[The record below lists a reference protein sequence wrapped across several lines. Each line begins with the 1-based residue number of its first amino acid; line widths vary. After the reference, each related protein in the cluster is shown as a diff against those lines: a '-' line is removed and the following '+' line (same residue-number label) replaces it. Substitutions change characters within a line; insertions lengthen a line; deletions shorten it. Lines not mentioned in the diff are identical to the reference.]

1 MSDSIQYVF
10 KSPLGFRQR
19 NKPFVDMDFR
29 GTILKKTSKIVRHTY
44 TPYSID
50 TERPLSFP

>member
-50 TERPLSFP
+50 TEHPLSFP